1 MNVSKKVLNLLTTI
15 NILFAT
21 ICNFYFISKSLFCLD
36 TKIDK
41 EIYSTCLISSLYIFL
56 PVILS
61 IILSHLRQKISTEGQ
76 FIIKKD
82 DIIFFIVIFIFFFII
97 MLVYYFFSMFSIDY
111 CILKFEAF
119 KAFPLARPVTYVMGI
134 FLEIFFIYLNFISW

>member
-1 MNVSKKVLNLLTTI
+1 MKVSKKVLNLLTTI
-15 NILFAT
+15 NILFGT
-21 ICNFYFISKSLFCLD
+21 ICIFNFTNQSLFYLD

-41 EIYSTCLISSLYIFL
+41 EIYFTYLISSLYIFWPITL
-56 PVILS
+56 SLILKH
-61 IILSHLRQKISTEGQ
+61 IRQKISTEGQ

-119 KAFPLARPVTYVMGI
+119 KAFPLARPVTYVIGI
-134 FLEIFFIYLNFISW
+134 FLEIFFIYLNFIN